1 MDDNGALAKATC
13 PNEADAAAVRK
24 KRLDKNLVME
34 KLMQIVVCLTRPE
47 VSKNWAFYGIEM
59 ANLKRILRARTIDGD
74 FYLVGARM
82 LKAMF
87 IMLIAMSAI
96 PAGDAASKILT
107 SELGVAPTYVVWTR
121 FLIGG
126 LVILPFTCRAGLS
139 VWRDWRVW
147 FRALLIALGISCIT
161 RALQLAPLADVF
173 GAFFIGPLVS
183 FVLSVWLLKEKARAV
198 QVFLVLLGFVGV
210 LMIVRPG
217 FVVTAGLGW
226 ALLAGTLYGAFLTAS
241 RWLAGSVALGGLMIT
256 QMVGSVVLVTPFV
269 FGQFP
274 EFTPQIA
281 KLTVISALGSMV
293 GNVLMLFAYKMQE
306 ASKLAPFVYFQ
317 LISAVVL
324 GWLIFGEWPDVFVVL
339 GMSVVIFAG
348 CASAL
353 LQSRRPVAAR
363 T

>member
-1 MDDNGALAKATC
+1 
-13 PNEADAAAVRK
+13 
-24 KRLDKNLVME
+24 
-34 KLMQIVVCLTRPE
+34 
-47 VSKNWAFYGIEM
+47 
-59 ANLKRILRARTIDGD
+59 
-74 FYLVGARM
+74 M
-82 LKAMF
+82 LKAML
-87 IMLIAMSAI
+87 IMLVAMSAI

-126 LVILPFTCRAGLS
+126 LVILPFTWRAGLS

-147 FRALLIALGISCIT
+147 FRAVLIALGISCIT
-161 RALQLAPLADVF
+161 RTLQLAPLADVF

-183 FVLSVWLLKEKARAV
+183 FLLSVWLLKERASAV
-198 QVFLVLLGFVGV
+198 QAVLVLLGFVGV
-210 LMIVRPG
+210 LLIVRPG
-217 FVVTAGLGW
+217 FEASAGLGW
-226 ALLAGTLYGAFLTAS
+226 ALLAGCLYGAFLTAS

-281 KLTVISALGSMV
+281 KLTVISALGSMI
-293 GNVLMLFAYKMQE
+293 GNVLMLFAYKMHE
-306 ASKLAPFVYFQ
+306 ASKLATFVYFQ

-324 GWLIFGEWPDVFVVL
+324 GWLIFGEWPDVWVIAGMCMIVV
-339 GMSVVIFAG
+339 AG
-348 CASAL
+348 CASAV
-353 LQSRRPVAAR
+353 LQSRRPIAPR

>member
-1 MDDNGALAKATC
+1 
-13 PNEADAAAVRK
+13 
-24 KRLDKNLVME
+24 
-34 KLMQIVVCLTRPE
+34 MQIVVCLTRPE
-47 VSKNWAFYGIEM
+47 VSKNWAFYGIVM
-59 ANLKRILRARTIDGD
+59 ANLKRILRARTVDGD

-82 LKAMF
+82 LKAML
-87 IMLIAMSAI
+87 IMLVAMSAI

-126 LVILPFTCRAGLS
+126 LVILPFTWRAGLS

-217 FVVTAGLGW
+217 FTVTAGLGW
-226 ALLAGTLYGAFLTAS
+226 ALLAGSLYGAFLTAS

-317 LISAVVL
+317 LVSAVVL

>member
-1 MDDNGALAKATC
+1 
-13 PNEADAAAVRK
+13 
-24 KRLDKNLVME
+24 
-34 KLMQIVVCLTRPE
+34 
-47 VSKNWAFYGIEM
+47 
-59 ANLKRILRARTIDGD
+59 
-74 FYLVGARM
+74 M
-82 LKAMF
+82 LKAML
-87 IMLIAMSAI
+87 IMLVAMSAI

-126 LVILPFTCRAGLS
+126 LVILPFTWRAGLS
-139 VWRDWRVW
+139 VWRVWRVW
-147 FRALLIALGISCIT
+147 FRAVLIALGISCIT

-183 FVLSVWLLKEKARAV
+183 FLLSVWLLKERASAV
-198 QVFLVLLGFVGV
+198 QAVLVLLGFVGV
-210 LMIVRPG
+210 LLIVRPG
-217 FVVTAGLGW
+217 FEASAGLGW
-226 ALLAGTLYGAFLTAS
+226 ALLAGCLYGAFLTAS

-281 KLTVISALGSMV
+281 KLTVISALGSMI
-293 GNVLMLFAYKMQE
+293 GNVLMLFAYKMHE

-324 GWLIFGEWPDVFVVL
+324 GWLIFGEWPDVWVIAGMCMIVV
-339 GMSVVIFAG
+339 AG
-348 CASAL
+348 CASAV
-353 LQSRRPVAAR
+353 LQSRRPIAPR